1 MAQARRLRV
10 LATAALAA
18 ACIAAI
24 ACGRPGPTS
33 ESGRPDGT
41 ATVKRGSFVRRI
53 RVAGTVEAVRAA
65 TSVAPRLRGQNTSGL
80 VVTRIV
86 AGGSRVRQGDVLV
99 EFDRQEQVRIAF
111 DRRAEVSDLDQQIRR
126 RQADQSATRAA
137 DAATLKQAEND
148 VTRARLT
155 VTTNRILPKIEAEK
169 NDLALEQAQA
179 RLAQLTETFAL
190 KRTAAAA
197 DVRILEIRRARAQT
211 ALENAESNADL
222 MVSRAA
228 FDGLAVLRS
237 SFKGSQL
244 ADIQEGDEARSGMPV
259 VDVVDPSQMRVR
271 IRVCQADAGAI
282 APGQWARIALDAYP
296 GLAFDGRVE
305 SVAPLA
311 VPSQLTAKV
320 RTFMVLVSISGTHPS
335 LMPDLVRRCRH
346 RRRTARERPH
356 AAPRVGRVRAGRC
369 LGAAA
374 ARPLV
379 RATARHGRDRQ
390 RPVGGHRSGADRW
403 GHRGPP
409 PTRRVLT

>member
-1 MAQARRLRV
+1 V
-10 LATAALAA
+10 LATVALAA
-18 ACIAAI
+18 TCVAAMG
-24 ACGRPGPTS
+24 CGRAEPTS
-33 ESGRPDGT
+33 ESGRADGT
-41 ATVKRGSFVRRI
+41 ATVTRGPFLRRI
-53 RVAGTVEAVRAA
+53 RVAGTVEAVRAT

-99 EFDRQEQVRIAF
+99 EFDRQEQLRIAF

-137 DAATLKQAEND
+137 DGATLRQAEND

-179 RLAQLTETFAL
+179 RLAQLTDTFAL

-197 DVRILEIRRARAQT
+197 DLRILEIRRARAQT
-211 ALENAESNADL
+211 ALENAESNAGL

-237 SFKGSQL
+237 TFKGSQM
-244 ADIQEGDEARSGMPV
+244 AEFQEGDEVRSGMPV
-259 VDVVDPSQMRVR
+259 VDVVDPSRMRVR

-282 APGQWARIALDAYP
+282 APGQTARVALDAYP

-305 SVAPLA
+305 TVAPLA

-320 RTFMVLVSISGTHPS
+320 RTFTVLVAISGTHPS
-335 LMPDLVRRCRH
+335 LMPDLS
-346 RRRTARERPH
+346 
-356 AAPRVGRVRAGRC
+356 
-369 LGAAA
+369 AAA
-374 ARPLV
+374 DIVVEQL
-379 RATARHGRDRQ
+379 DN
-390 RPVGGHRSGADRW
+390 
-403 GHRGPP
+403 
-409 PTRRVLT
+409 VLTLPRESVVFEPESAWVLLRRGRSFERQPVTVAAAGAGLVVIGSGLTDGAIVARRPQGGS

>member
-1 MAQARRLRV
+1 MALVCRLRA
-10 LATAALAA
+10 LATVALAA
-18 ACIAAI
+18 TCVAAI
-24 ACGRPGPTS
+24 ACGGTGATS
-33 ESGRPDGT
+33 ESRRPDGT
-41 ATVKRGSFVRRI
+41 ATVKRGPFVRRI

-137 DAATLKQAEND
+137 DGATLKQAEND

-155 VTTNRILPKIEAEK
+155 VTTNRILPRIEAEK
-169 NDLALEQAQA
+169 NDLALEQALA
-179 RLAQLTETFAL
+179 RLVQLTETFAL

-211 ALENAESNADL
+211 ALENAESNAGL

-228 FDGLAVLRS
+228 FDGLAVLRNT
-237 SFKGSQL
+237 FKGSQM
-244 ADIQEGDEARSGMPV
+244 AEFQEGDEVRSGTAV

-282 APGQWARIALDAYP
+282 APGQPVRVALDAYP
-296 GLAFDGRVE
+296 GLAFEGRVE
-305 SVAPLA
+305 TVAPLA

-335 LMPDLVRRCRH
+335 LMPDLS
-346 RRRTARERPH
+346 
-356 AAPRVGRVRAGRC
+356 
-369 LGAAA
+369 AAA
-374 ARPLV
+374 DVVVERLDNVLTLPRESVVFEPEGAWVL
-379 RATARHGRDRQ
+379 RQ
-390 RPVGGHRSGADRW
+390 RGRSFERQPVTVTTAGAGLVVIGSGLTDGAIVARRPQGGS
-403 GHRGPP
+403 
-409 PTRRVLT
+409 

>member
-1 MAQARRLRV
+1 MAQVSRFRV

-18 ACIAAI
+18 TCVAAI
-24 ACGRPGPTS
+24 ACRGTGATS
-33 ESGRPDGT
+33 ESGRTDGT
-41 ATVKRGSFVRRI
+41 ATATRGPFVRSI
-53 RVAGTVEAVRAA
+53 RVAGTVEAVRAS

-80 VVTRIV
+80 VVTRLV

-126 RQADQSATRAA
+126 RLADQSAARAA
-137 DAATLKQAEND
+137 DGATLKQAEND

-169 NDLALEQAQA
+169 NDLALEQALA

-197 DVRILEIRRARAQT
+197 DLRILEIRRARAQT
-211 ALENAESNADL
+211 ALENAESNAGL

-228 FDGLAVLRS
+228 FDGLAVLKNT
-237 SFKGSQL
+237 FKGSQML
-244 ADIQEGDEARSGMPV
+244 DFQEGDEVRSGTAV

-282 APGQWARIALDAYP
+282 APGQPVRIALDAYP

-305 SVAPLA
+305 TVAPLA

-335 LMPDLVRRCRH
+335 LMPDLS
-346 RRRTARERPH
+346 
-356 AAPRVGRVRAGRC
+356 
-369 LGAAA
+369 AAA
-374 ARPLV
+374 DVVVERL
-379 RATARHGRDRQ
+379 HN
-390 RPVGGHRSGADRW
+390 
-403 GHRGPP
+403 
-409 PTRRVLT
+409 VLTLPRESVVFEPGGAWVLLQRGRSFERTPVTVTTASARLVVIGSGLTEGAIVARRPQGGS

>member
-1 MAQARRLRV
+1 MAQVRRLRA
-10 LATAALAA
+10 LATTVLAA
-18 ACIAAI
+18 ACLAA
-24 ACGRPGPTS
+24 AGCGGTEATS
-33 ESGRPDGT
+33 ESRQTDGT
-41 ATVKRGSFVRRI
+41 ATVKRGPFVRSI

-99 EFDRQEQVRIAF
+99 EFDRQEQERIAF

-126 RQADQSATRAA
+126 RQADQSAARAA
-137 DAATLKQAEND
+137 DGATLKQAEND

-169 NDLALEQAQA
+169 NDLALEQALA

-197 DVRILEIRRARAQT
+197 DLRILEIRRARAQT
-211 ALENAESNADL
+211 ALENAESNAGL

-228 FDGLAVLRS
+228 FDGLAVLKNT
-237 SFKGSQL
+237 FKGSQML
-244 ADIQEGDEARSGMPV
+244 DFQEGDEVRSGTAV

-282 APGQWARIALDAYP
+282 APGQRVRIALDAYP

-305 SVAPLA
+305 TVAPLA

-320 RTFMVLVSISGTHPS
+320 RTFMVLVSIAGTHPS
-335 LMPDLVRRCRH
+335 LMPDLS
-346 RRRTARERPH
+346 
-356 AAPRVGRVRAGRC
+356 
-369 LGAAA
+369 AAA
-374 ARPLV
+374 DVVVEQLDNVLTLPRESVVLGPEGAWVLLQRGRSFDRQPVTVTTASARLV
-379 RATARHGRDRQ
+379 VIGSGLTEGAIVARHPQ
-390 RPVGGHRSGADRW
+390 GGS
-403 GHRGPP
+403 
-409 PTRRVLT
+409 